1 MAQLYLLNGPERGR
15 SFKLR
20 EGVNFVGRSLDNDV
34 QVEETTVS
42 RKHLKILQKGDRYFI
57 TDLKSLNGTYL
68 DGASL
73 EPGHEVEVHEGVA
86 IAIGKRVICISR
98 EALRES
104 STFMDT
110 MEIRRDAI
118 PKNSIFSEDHAKTDG
133 EKLQFLYDVS
143 DILGRSLTIKEALGK
158 ILDEIFVI
166 MKGIDRG
173 AFVLVDPR
181 TGKITEAVMKSK
193 KTADENK
200 AGYSRRI
207 VKRVLE
213 KGNPIVISN
222 MRTGEHDELV
232 DTLEVSKIECALCVP
247 MLSRS
252 QVLGA
257 IYVDSR
263 QKAHGFREEDLYLF
277 MDLGQRIALA
287 VDNEQFSSEVSRIAE
302 SLLSGD

>member
-73 EPGHEVEVHEGVA
+73 QPGHEVEVHEGVP

-118 PKNSIFSEDHAKTDG
+118 PKNGIFSEDRAKTDG

>member
-34 QVEETTVS
+34 HVEETTVS
-42 RKHLKILQKGDRYFI
+42 RKHLKILQKGEQYFI

-73 EPGHEVEVHEGVA
+73 HPGQEVEVREGVP
-86 IAIGKRVICISR
+86 IAIGKCVICISR

-118 PKNSIFSEDHAKTDG
+118 PKNGIFSEDRDKTDR

-143 DILGRSLTIKEALGK
+143 DILGRSLPLKEALEK
-158 ILDEIFVI
+158 ILDDIFTV

-173 AFVLVDPR
+173 AFILVDSR
-181 TGKITEAVMKSK
+181 TRKVTEAVTKSK
-193 KTADENK
+193 KPAEEKK

-222 MRTGEHDELV
+222 MRTGQHDELV

-247 MLSRS
+247 MVSRS

-287 VDNEQFSSEVSRIAE
+287 IDNERFSSEVSRIAE

>member
-73 EPGHEVEVHEGVA
+73 EPGHEVEVHEGVP

>member
-73 EPGHEVEVHEGVA
+73 QPGHEVEVHEGA
-86 IAIGKRVICISR
+86 PIAIGKRVICISR

-110 MEIRRDAI
+110 MEIRREAI
-118 PKNSIFSEDHAKTDG
+118 PTNGIFSEDRTKTDG

-143 DILGRSLTIKEALGK
+143 DILGRSLTINEALGK
-158 ILDEIFVI
+158 ILDKIFVV

-181 TGKITEAVMKSK
+181 TGKITEAVTKSK
-193 KTADENK
+193 KTADERK

-222 MRTGEHDELV
+222 VRTGEHDELV

-252 QVLGA
+252 QVFGA
-257 IYVDSR
+257 IYADSR

>member
-1 MAQLYLLNGPERGR
+1 MAELYLLNGPEKGR

-20 EGVNFVGRSLDNDV
+20 EGVSFVGRSIDNDV
-34 QVEETTVS
+34 QVEENTVS

-73 EPGHEVEVHEGVA
+73 QPGHEVEVNEGIP
-86 IAIGKRVICISR
+86 IAIGKSVICISK
-98 EALRES
+98 EVLKAS

-110 MEIRRDAI
+110 MEIRREAI
-118 PKNSIFSEDHAKTDG
+118 PKNGIFSEDRAGTDR
-133 EKLQFLYDVS
+133 EKLQLLYDVS
-143 DILGRSLTIKEALGK
+143 DILRGSLPIKESLEK
-158 ILDEIFVI
+158 ILDKIFDVL
-166 MKGIDRG
+166 KGIDRG
-173 AFVLVDPR
+173 AFILVDSGTR
-181 TGKITEAVMKSK
+181 KITETVTKSK
-193 KTADENK
+193 KAADEK
-200 AGYSRRI
+200 TAGYSRRI
-207 VKRVLE
+207 VKRVVE

-222 MRTGEHDELV
+222 IRTGEHDELV

-257 IYVDSR
+257 IYVDSQ
-263 QKAHGFREEDLYLF
+263 QKAHGFREDDVYLF

-287 VDNEQFSSEVSRIAE
+287 VDNERFSSEVSRIAE

>member
-1 MAQLYLLNGPERGR
+1 
-15 SFKLR
+15 
-20 EGVNFVGRSLDNDV
+20 VNFVGRSLDNDV

-73 EPGHEVEVHEGVA
+73 EPGHEVEVHEGVP

-118 PKNSIFSEDHAKTDG
+118 PKNGIFSEDPAKTDG